1 MKQFSDFEIDSLG
14 GEPDVLAALRGRVVL
29 VVNVASECGYTPQ
42 YAGLQALHEELEPQ
56 GFSVLGLPCNQ
67 FGGQEPGTP
76 DQILGFCQQRYGV
89 SFPLGVKIEVNGP
102 DRHPL
107 YGWLTD
113 PVNGYPGDIAWNFEK
128 FLIGRDGRVLARY
141 PAATAPQDPVLL
153 QDIADA
159 LAQD

>member
-42 YAGLQALHEELEPQ
+42 YAGLQALHEELEPE

-67 FGGQEPGTP
+67 FGGQEPGTA

-107 YGWLTD
+107 YAWLTD
-113 PVNGYPGDIAWNFEK
+113 PVNGHPGDIAWNFEK
-128 FLIGRDGRVLARY
+128 FLIGRDGRVIARY